1 MNKNY
6 FMVNRSKK
14 CQFFLF
20 IVLTNL
26 ITSCNKHFVKFPL
39 PPFVS
44 NKSIPSIL
52 NVPPVYVLK
61 DSLLTIQSISTLD
74 RRFNKGDGGLNRIQF
89 MKVDNRDRDS
99 TYKRTVRNLL
109 KLNNEFKIDLAVS
122 KNDSLYKELMTDTFL
137 QNFTHLD
144 MQRITFNSNIKN
156 GLYLIITNL
165 IYEAE
170 GGLGIGGNLQGA
182 GYNGANILYEFFNVK
197 NGSTIQYTG
206 FSLVRGY
213 TFSHTRGGPKLKEL
227 LWVLKNLYKQSEKY
241 YGKTKID

>member
-1 MNKNY
+1 MKNVMCNQ
-6 FMVNRSKK
+6 FVNLATK
-14 CQFFLF
+14 QFLLILIISCLIGCSRKF
-20 IVLTNL
+20 I
-26 ITSCNKHFVKFPL
+26 KFPVQ
-39 PPFVS
+39 PFTS
-44 NKSIPSIL
+44 NKTIPSIVQL
-52 NVPPVYVLK
+52 PPVYVLK
-61 DSLLTIQSISTLD
+61 DSLLTLQSISTLD
-74 RRFNKGDGGLNRIQF
+74 RRFNNGKGLHRIQF
-89 MKVDNRDRDS
+89 MQVDNKDRDS

-109 KLNNEFKIDLAVS
+109 KLNNEFKIDIAVS

-206 FSLVRGY
+206 FSLGRGY